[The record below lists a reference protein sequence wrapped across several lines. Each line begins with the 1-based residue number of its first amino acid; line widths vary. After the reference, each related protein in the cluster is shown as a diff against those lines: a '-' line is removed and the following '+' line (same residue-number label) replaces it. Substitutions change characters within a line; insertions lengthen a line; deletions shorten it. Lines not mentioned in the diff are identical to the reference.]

1 MIKLSD
7 VKNLLNQTD
16 DHTLTLYLNV
26 DNAAQENQ
34 AANPAWRIWAKNAL
48 RDLHNNFK
56 NGQPGTWNRI
66 GENVQNYLSNYES
79 QSKGLLIFAGDSFQQ
94 VHELP
99 LYFENQVSFGKP
111 VVTPL
116 LSAIDEYEPYLVAVV
131 DQESARFFISYLGEI
146 GFQESIEI
154 DLEEYDFQQKTLMP
168 SASAVTGGHPLTQG
182 SNREAYERMID
193 EHHNRFY
200 REAVNVLQKLADKND
215 VDRVILGGSEQS
227 AHAVHHLM
235 PDVLKGRVV
244 EITSIPNYYTTS
256 EIFQHILPAAREAER
271 KYELDLVN
279 QVIDFAKSRGRGALG
294 EKAVNSALEMQQVE
308 LLILPWP
315 SANDDLSNDMAI
327 RALQINSEIELVSDE
342 AAERLN
348 AEGGVAA
355 RLYYTLN

>member
-1 MIKLSD
+1 MIKLED

-34 AANPAWRIWAKNAL
+34 AANPAWSVWAKNAL
-48 RDLHNNFK
+48 RDLHK
-56 NGQPGTWNRI
+56 NSDNEQSDAWKNI
-66 GENVQNYLSNYES
+66 EESAQNYLSNY
-79 QSKGLLIFAGDSFQQ
+79 QPQGKGLLIFAGDSFQQ
-94 VHELP
+94 VYELP

-111 VVTPL
+111 CLTPL
-116 LSAIDEYEPYLVAVV
+116 LSAIDEYEPYLVALV

-168 SASAVTGGHPLTQG
+168 SVSAITGGHGITQG

-200 REAVNVLQKLADKND
+200 REAVDVIQKLVDKNN

-227 AHAVHHLM
+227 AYAVQHLM
-235 PDVLKGRVV
+235 PDSLKTHVV
-244 EITSIPNYYTTS
+244 GVVNIPMRYNAS
-256 EIFQHILPAAREAER
+256 EIFQHILPTAQEAEQ
-271 KYELDLVN
+271 KQDMDIVN

-294 EKAVNSALEMQQVE
+294 EEAVKTALDMQQVE

-315 SANDDLSNDMAI
+315 SQKPDLSDDLAF
-327 RALQINSEIELVSDE
+327 RALQLNSKIELVNGE
-342 AAERLN
+342 AMERLN

-355 RLYYTLN
+355 RLYYAP